1 MSRLTPASANDDPYE
16 TLRSRTPKTT
26 SRGVAGFSP
35 PLTAVERCTDVL
47 LDADGDMARV
57 YAQRLEQPGLEGVNI
72 SCRGGERHPEHASK
86 PGRLPPERWTSR
98 PPTRRKTHSSRGGR
112 CVDRLGDFSLLW
124 ISGLAAVGVIAL
136 IVLIVYEVI
145 RQSRE
150 AISAFGLSFL
160 WNQTWN
166 AVTNQFGALDFLVA
180 TLYITGLAVL
190 LAAPVAIAIGLY
202 LSELAPGGVRGV
214 VGSLVEMLAA
224 IPSVVLGLWG
234 IIVLGPVVHDQFGPW
249 LNDALGWTPFFATR
263 PISGSTMF
271 TAVLVLTI
279 MIVPITASISRDLF
293 LQVPADIKEGAVGL
307 GLTRW
312 EMVRGVVL
320 PYTRGGLISAVLLG
334 GGRAVGEAIA
344 VTQVIGTT
352 AHLTANLFDTG
363 DTLASRIAAQYQAA
377 ASNLQVAS
385 LFYLGVIL
393 LVISLIVNFLAL
405 LIVRRYDIAQRV

>member
-1 MSRLTPASANDDPYE
+1 MSVSAASA
-16 TLRSRTPKTT
+16 
-26 SRGVAGFSP
+26 
-35 PLTAVERCTDVL
+35 
-47 LDADGDMARV
+47 
-57 YAQRLEQPGLEGVNI
+57 EQGGLE
-72 SCRGGERHPEHASK
+72 
-86 PGRLPPERWTSR
+86 SR
-98 PPTRRKTHSSRGGR
+98 RSLR
-112 CVDRLGDFSLLW
+112 DRVGDFALRW
-124 ISGLAAVGVIAL
+124 ISALAAVGVVGLIAL
-136 IVLIVYEVI
+136 IIYKVI
-145 RQSRE
+145 NE
-150 AISAFGLSFL
+150 ARPSMSTFGLGFL
-160 WNQTWN
+160 SDSTWN

-180 TLYITGLAVL
+180 TFYVTSVAVL

-234 IIVLGPVVHDQFGPW
+234 ILVLGPVVHNQFGPW
-249 LNDALGWTPFFATR
+249 LNDAFGWTPFFATR

-271 TAVLVLTI
+271 TAVLVLAI
-279 MIVPITASISRDLF
+279 MIVPITAAISRDLF

-312 EMVRGVVL
+312 EMVRGVMF

-334 GGRAVGEAIA
+334 AGRALGEAIA

-352 AHLTANLFDTG
+352 ATLTANLFDTG
-363 DTLASRIAAQYQAA
+363 DTLASRIAAQYQGA

-393 LVISLIVNFLAL
+393 MVISLIVNFAAL
-405 LIVRRYDIAQRV
+405 LIVRRYEITQRV

>member
-1 MSRLTPASANDDPYE
+1 MSISAADSSRSRLE
-16 TLRSRTPKTT
+16 
-26 SRGVAGFSP
+26 
-35 PLTAVERCTDVL
+35 
-47 LDADGDMARV
+47 
-57 YAQRLEQPGLEGVNI
+57 
-72 SCRGGERHPEHASK
+72 
-86 PGRLPPERWTSR
+86 
-98 PPTRRKTHSSRGGR
+98 SSRSVR
-112 CVDRLGDFSLLW
+112 DRLGDLVLRWTSA
-124 ISGLAAVGVIAL
+124 IAAIAVIAL
-136 IVLIVYEVI
+136 IALIIYKVVGQARPAI
-145 RQSRE
+145 RR
-150 AISAFGLSFL
+150 FGIGFL
-160 WNQTWN
+160 WHETWN
-166 AVTNQFGALDFLVA
+166 AVTNQFGALDFIVA
-180 TLYITGLAVL
+180 TLYVTGLAVL

-234 IIVLGPVVHDQFGPW
+234 ILVLGPVVDHQLGPW
-249 LNDALGWTPFFATR
+249 LNDVLGWTPFFATR

-271 TAVLVLTI
+271 TAVLVLAI
-279 MIVPITASISRDLF
+279 MIVPITAAISRDLF
-293 LQVPADIKEGAVGL
+293 LQVPVDIKEGAVGL

-334 GGRAVGEAIA
+334 AGRALGEAIA

-352 AHLTANLFDTG
+352 AHLTANLFETG

-393 LVISLIVNFLAL
+393 LVISLVVNFSAL
-405 LIVRRYDIAQRV
+405 LIVRRYEITQRV

>member
-1 MSRLTPASANDDPYE
+1 VGSGKLSGF
-16 TLRSRTPKTT
+16 RTQSMDAPIAK
-26 SRGVAGFSP
+26 P
-35 PLTAVERCTDVL
+35 PLD
-47 LDADGDMARV
+47 
-57 YAQRLEQPGLEGVNI
+57 RLASRRGL
-72 SCRGGERHPEHASK
+72 R
-86 PGRLPPERWTSR
+86 
-98 PPTRRKTHSSRGGR
+98 
-112 CVDRLGDFSLLW
+112 DRLGDSSLRW
-124 ISGLAAVGVIAL
+124 ISALAAVGVITVIAL
-136 IVLIVYEVI
+136 IIYEVI
-145 RQSRE
+145 DQARPSIRTFG
-150 AISAFGLSFL
+150 ISFV
-160 WNQTWN
+160 WHRTWN
-166 AVTNQFGALDFLVA
+166 AVTDQYGALDFLVA
-180 TLYITGLAVL
+180 TLYVTGLAVL

-234 IIVLGPVVHDQFGPW
+234 ILVLGPVVHNEFGPW
-249 LNDALGWTPFFATR
+249 LNDVLGWTPFFATR

-271 TAVLVLTI
+271 TAVLVLAI
-279 MIVPITASISRDLF
+279 MIVPITAAISRDLF
-293 LQVPADIKEGAVGL
+293 LQVPPDIKEGAIGL

-312 EMVRGVVL
+312 EMVRGVML

-334 GGRAVGEAIA
+334 AGRALGEAIA

-352 AHLTANLFDTG
+352 AHLTANLFETG

-393 LVISLIVNFLAL
+393 LAIFAAL